1 MKVWAKTKE
10 FSEGKFLVV
19 RRDGTTPDWPH
30 FVMGARDP
38 AVPEALMTYAERAD
52 DHEMDADFSQSV
64 RDLAIDF
71 MNYRLN
77 AGDGDP
83 DAPPHRTDLPLAIGL
98 MRHNL
103 EVKDIAKALERI
115 VEMAAENQVDVLPR
129 IHAIANII
137 LMGNKPK
144 AQ

>member
-1 MKVWAKTKE
+1 MATGRNRPPYL
-10 FSEGKFLVV
+10 FKFLVV
-19 RRDGTTPDWPH
+19 RRDGTTPDWLY

-38 AVPEALMTYAERAD
+38 AVPLALKSYAEAASMCG
-52 DHEMDADFSQSV
+52 MD
-64 RDLAIDF
+64 IDF
-71 MNYRLN
+71 VNSVNDLSEYFADYRSSN
-77 AGDGDP
+77 GSGDH

-103 EVKDIAKALERI
+103 EVKDISKALERI
-115 VEMAAENQVDVLPR
+115 AEMAAENQTDALPR